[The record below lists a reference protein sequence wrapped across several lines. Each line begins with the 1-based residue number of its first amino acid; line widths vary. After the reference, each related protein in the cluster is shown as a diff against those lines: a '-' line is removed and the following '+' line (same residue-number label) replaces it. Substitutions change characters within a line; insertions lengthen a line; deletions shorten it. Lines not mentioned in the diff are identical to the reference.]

1 MWPAGL
7 SLAQE
12 KRGDDDHG
20 KSADHVMH
28 CDKGHAGL
36 DGQGDQGHF
45 RQAARCQGQEALVQ
59 AGLAPAG

>member
-12 KRGDDDHG
+12 TRGDDDHS
-20 KSADHVMH
+20 KNADQVMH
-28 CDKGHAGL
+28 E
-36 DGQGDQGHF
+36 GDQAHF
-45 RQAARCQGQEALVQ
+45 RQAARCQGQEALVL